1 MPVDRLECKC
11 TAVISSTRGG
21 YKNAFD
27 SYGSN
32 SKGPPHGLALLN
44 EVGRKV
50 KQEKLKPARMKQ
62 KENNIFRDMSDFL
75 WIAQFLSRRN
85 MFSCHQMCFC
95 SFHAAA
101 REWEKQ
107 CLCGGC

>member
-1 MPVDRLECKC
+1 MPVDRLEWKC
-11 TAVISSTRGG
+11 TPTISSTRG

-44 EVGRKV
+44 ELGRKV
-50 KQEKLKPARMKQ
+50 KQGKQNPARMKQ

-75 WIAQFLSRRN
+75 WIAVFVTTKHVLVSPNVFLSRS
-85 MFSCHQMCFC
+85 MQL
-95 SFHAAA
+95 HASGKNNA
-101 REWEKQ
+101 
-107 CLCGGC
+107 CGGC